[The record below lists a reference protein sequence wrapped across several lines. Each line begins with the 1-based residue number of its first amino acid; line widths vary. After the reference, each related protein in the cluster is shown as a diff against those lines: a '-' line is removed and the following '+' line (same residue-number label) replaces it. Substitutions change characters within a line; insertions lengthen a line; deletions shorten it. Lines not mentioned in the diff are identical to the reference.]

1 MLHWENWTTGAI
13 VAIAVGGVIFRP
25 WGMKEAIPAVA
36 GAVLLVL
43 AGLLPAAAALRGIGQ
58 GMDVY
63 LFLAGMMVL
72 AELAR
77 DQGLFDWLAAHT
89 ARRANGSAK
98 RLFLLVYLMGV
109 LVTVF
114 LSNDATAVV
123 LSPAVAAMA
132 RGVRAADPLPYLL
145 ICAFVANAASFV
157 LPISN
162 PANLVIY
169 GQHVPK
175 LLTWL
180 RDYALAATLAVVA
193 TYLLLRVTQSRAL
206 RQDLTLPDSV
216 PVLGQGGRI
225 TGGGICGTAVLL
237 LLAAGFG
244 IPLGAPT
251 AFAGFATFAGVCAAR
266 RLAPWSILKL
276 EHAAAGRRAV
286 RAGHGTRPRGPGDYP
301 GRVVAARRACGAR
314 CHRLGGGPGP
324 RFGRQRHQQPAGRA
338 AGGAR
343 AASGGG
349 GVKRDR
355 RRADRRRSRAES
367 LRHRLVGHHPVAAGA
382 RPRGRNHHRLAI
394 PETRRAD
401 HAACL
406 AAGAIGVS
414 RHNLKWFCFGCL
426 RSGHGTETIY
436 EFIAGLC
443 VYLYLR

>member
-1 MLHWENWTTGAI
+1 LADWDNWATGAV
-13 VAIAVGGVIFRP
+13 VALAVGGVIFRP

-36 GAVLLVL
+36 GAGLLVL
-43 AGLLPAAAALRGIGQ
+43 AGLLPANAALRGIGQ
-58 GMDVY
+58 GTDVY

-175 LLTWL
+175 LLAWL
-180 RDYALAATLAVVA
+180 RDYTLAASLAMVA
-193 TYLLLRVTQSRAL
+193 TFLLLRFTQAQKL
-206 RQDLTLPDSV
+206 RQAIAVPDRV
-216 PVLGQGGRI
+216 PVLGQGGRM

-237 LLAAGFG
+237 LLAAAFG
-244 IPLGAPT
+244 IPLGAAT
-251 AFAGFATFAGVCAAR
+251 AFAGFATFAGVCAVE
-266 RLAPWSILKL
+266 RLAPWNILKQISWSTL
-276 EHAAAGRRAV
+276 PLVAGLFVLVAALDQIGVVTALAALLRHGAHLAPGATAWAAGLAL
-286 RAGHGTRPRGPGDYP
+286 AF
-301 GRVVAARRACGAR
+301 
-314 CHRLGGGPGP
+314 GGNATNNL
-324 RFGRQRHQQPAGRA
+324 PAGLLA
-338 AGGAR
+338 AHA
-343 AASGGG
+343 
-349 GVKRDR
+349 
-355 RRADRRRSRAES
+355 
-367 LRHRLVGHHPVAAGA
+367 LQAAGA
-382 RPRGRNHHRLAI
+382 PTAV
-394 PETRRAD
+394 T
-401 HAACL
+401 
-406 AAGAIGVS
+406 GATLIGVDLGPNLSVTGSLATILWLQALS
-414 RHNLKWFCFGCL
+414 REGVAITAWQFLKLGVIIMPPAL
-426 RSGHGTETIY
+426 LLALI
-436 EFIAGLC
+436 GL
-443 VYLYLR
+443 LPAT

>member
-1 MLHWENWTTGAI
+1 LLHWENWTTGAI

-180 RDYALAATLAVVA
+180 RDYALAASLAVAA
-193 TYLLLRVTQSRAL
+193 TFLLLRFTQGQRLGQAIAV
-206 RQDLTLPDSV
+206 PDSV

-266 RLAPWSILKL
+266 RLAPWSILKQISWSTL
-276 EHAAAGRRAV
+276 PLVAGLFVLVTALD
-286 RAGHGTRPRGPGDYP
+286 RAGLVTIL
-301 GRVVAARRACGAR
+301 AA
-314 CHRLGGGPGP
+314 LL
-324 RFGRQRHQQPAGRA
+324 RH
-338 AGGAR
+338 GAR
-343 AASGGG
+343 AAPGATAWAAGLALALGGNATNNLPAG
-349 GVKRDR
+349 LL
-355 RRADRRRSRAES
+355 AAHA
-367 LRHRLVGHHPVAAGA
+367 LQAAGA
-382 RPRGRNHHRLAI
+382 ASSVTG
-394 PETRRAD
+394 
-401 HAACL
+401 AAL
-406 AAGAIGVS
+406 IGVDLGP
-414 RHNLKWFCFGCL
+414 NLSVTGSLATILWLQALGREGVTITAWQFLKLGAL
-426 RSGHGTETIY
+426 IMPPALLLALLGYLGTT
-436 EFIAGLC
+436 
-443 VYLYLR
+443 